1 MPQVPETI
9 RNRVRR
15 HLGYNSPRGVNPA
28 TKARLQESF
37 ESMESND
44 DIYGRPG
51 PSVITYLERCER
63 LWRLTDPTD
72 SATFSQFQQ
81 IIGDV
86 NRQTRTLTIQDAL
99 KDNKEA
105 YYLATDDLAHFLN
118 VPNLQ
123 RPNMSAYVFAKYGHD
138 YVLTPPGAADTCI
151 SDRIYLSR
159 NYA

>member
-1 MPQVPETI
+1 MPQVPESL

-15 HLGYNSPRGVNPA
+15 HLGYSAPRGVNPA

-37 ESMESND
+37 ESMEAND
-44 DIYGRPG
+44 DIYASQG
-51 PSVITYLERCER
+51 PSVKALVDKCDR
-63 LWRLTDPTD
+63 LWDLTDPTN
-72 SATFSQFQQ
+72 SASFSQFQQ

-86 NRQTRTLTIQDAL
+86 NRQTRTLTIQDAI
-99 KDNKEA
+99 KVVWEA
-105 YYLATDDLAHFLN
+105 YYLATDQLAHFLN